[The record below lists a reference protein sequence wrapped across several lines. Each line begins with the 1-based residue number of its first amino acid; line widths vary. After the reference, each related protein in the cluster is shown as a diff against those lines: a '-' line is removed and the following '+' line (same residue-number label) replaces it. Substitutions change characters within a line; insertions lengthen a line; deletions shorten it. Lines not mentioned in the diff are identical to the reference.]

1 MRLLLDE
8 NLPPRLARNLSD
20 LFPGS
25 RHVEDCAL
33 GAASDT
39 AIWAYSKA
47 NGFSILSKDSDFSEL
62 SAIEGAPPK
71 VIWLRVGNVRPVEI
85 EMLIRNRTGE
95 IGEFLADPERPCL
108 VIARKLPRCEQ
119 NS

>member
-1 MRLLLDE
+1 MWKT
-8 NLPPRLARNLSD
+8 
-20 LFPGS
+20 
-25 RHVEDCAL
+25 AL
-33 GAASDT
+33 WGRQA
-39 AIWAYSKA
+39 
-47 NGFSILSKDSDFSEL
+47 ILSKDSDFSEL
-62 SAIEGAPPK
+62 SAIEEAPPK